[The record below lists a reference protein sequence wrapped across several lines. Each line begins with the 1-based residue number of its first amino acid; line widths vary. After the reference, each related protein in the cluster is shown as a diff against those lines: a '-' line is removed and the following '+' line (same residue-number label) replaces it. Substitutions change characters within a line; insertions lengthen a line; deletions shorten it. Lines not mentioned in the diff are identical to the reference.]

1 MDSLGPSVKWMSES
15 PWSSIHSEDVYYF
28 VSAGLLCFAQ
38 QKKDRA
44 PCRGVRHGM
53 IPSTREEKFLI
64 CFCFACSLKGL
75 SVFDSYAIG
84 FKIQSIAK

>member
-15 PWSSIHSEDVYYF
+15 TWSSIYSEDVYYF
-28 VSAGLLCFAQ
+28 ISAELLCFAK
-38 QKKDRA
+38 QKKGRG

-64 CFCFACSLKGL
+64 YFLFCMLTEGSVSL
-75 SVFDSYAIG
+75 
-84 FKIQSIAK
+84 